1 MAVSVV
7 VLIVNHGHLARPI
20 TGINS
25 FIKSP
30 NIQFTNPI
38 ALMSF
43 IVYAIFAYGGMETT
57 GGIVNQV
64 NNPKKNYPRGIIIAA
79 IIMTL
84 TYSFS
89 IFFVG
94 VTTNWNKVLGNE
106 KVNLGN
112 ITYVLVNNL
121 GFVTAKTFGLSNGI
135 AILFGGS
142 GTQKFYLILTDMGN
156 ISSAVPYLF
165 LIGAFP
171 FFKRLQEIDRP
182 FVFFKPG
189 WKTKVIMIIMMFII
203 TLGIGFTAIQPI
215 ISKDFETAF
224 WTIIGPL
231 FFGLL
236 GWLLYENGIRNIKL
250 LEK

>member
-1 MAVSVV
+1 MAKKMVTLNKHDMPAFTMWAQA
-7 VLIVNHGHLARPI
+7 LIV
-20 TGINS
+20 S
-25 FIKSP
+25 F
-30 NIQFTNPI
+30 
-38 ALMSF
+38 
-43 IVYAIFAYGGMETT
+43 VIFA
-57 GGIVNQV
+57 I
-64 NNPKKNYPRGIIIAA
+64 
-79 IIMTL
+79 
-84 TYSFS
+84 S
-89 IFFVG
+89 
-94 VTTNWNKVLGNE
+94 
-106 KVNLGN
+106 
-112 ITYVLVNNL
+112 
-121 GFVTAKTFGLSNGI
+121 
-135 AILFGGS
+135 FGGS

-165 LIGAFP
+165 LIRAFP

-189 WKTKVIMIIMMFII
+189 WKTNITVIIMMFII

>member
-1 MAVSVV
+1 MSVSVV

-135 AILFGGS
+135 AILFGDWFARFAGLS
-142 GTQKFYLILTDMGN
+142 MF
-156 ISSAVPYLF
+156 ISY
-165 LIGAFP
+165 IGAFFVLIYSP
-171 FFKRLQEIDRP
+171 LESFLEGTDKRIWP
-182 FVFFKPG
+182 KK
-189 WKTKVIMIIMMFII
+189 W
-203 TLGIGFTAIQPI
+203 
-215 ISKDFETAF
+215 SH
-224 WTIIGPL
+224 
-231 FFGLL
+231 
-236 GWLLYENGIRNIKL
+236 
-250 LEK
+250 